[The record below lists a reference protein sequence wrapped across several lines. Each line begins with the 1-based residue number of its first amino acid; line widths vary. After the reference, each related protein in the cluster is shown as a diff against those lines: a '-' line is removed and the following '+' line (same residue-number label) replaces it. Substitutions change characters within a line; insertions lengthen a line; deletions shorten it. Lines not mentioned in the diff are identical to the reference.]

1 MWGIQTHYGEKAGT
15 CRLWAV
21 CTSQGQNVKSSI
33 QNSTALNQTVQTV
46 QLQLSLQSRYLY
58 LNLQLIWDTES
69 TRIEVIHLGKTTV
82 KRKRGEFTV
91 FNWQAENVFRFLWM
105 LFSPFFFYTLSF
117 LFLSFFIF
125 GFLNLHI
132 KLCEERQK
140 SPSTLFGNHT
150 QSH

>member
-21 CTSQGQNVKSSI
+21 CTSQDQNVKSSI

-46 QLQLSLQSRYLY
+46 QLQLSLQSGYLC

-69 TRIEVIHLGKTTV
+69 TPIEVIHLGKTTV

-91 FNWQAENVFRFLWM
+91 FN
-105 LFSPFFFYTLSF
+105 
-117 LFLSFFIF
+117 
-125 GFLNLHI
+125 
-132 KLCEERQK
+132 
-140 SPSTLFGNHT
+140 
-150 QSH
+150 